1 MCVHPP
7 PPPHT
12 HRFQQWAFGE
22 GELKEIWSALPA
34 QGQSLFPLLRGAS
47 DLLMMPKDL
56 LLDVSVRE
64 EMCAA
69 LPLQAVVFMCG
80 RFQADDFAQ
89 EGMPGGGGV

>member
-1 MCVHPP
+1 
-7 PPPHT
+7 
-12 HRFQQWAFGE
+12 
-22 GELKEIWSALPA
+22 
-34 QGQSLFPLLRGAS
+34 
-47 DLLMMPKDL
+47 MMPKDL